1 VKFLLVIED
10 IKKGNDPLQFEQW
23 IFHYD
28 QPIRGDDRR
37 IFESVTEHHRY
48 NTSWNSKFWLNFFL
62 FSRVEKPL
70 KKVCIINV

>member
-1 VKFLLVIED
+1 VKFLLVIEE
-10 IKKGNDPLQFEQW
+10 IKKENDPLQFEQW

-48 NTSWNSKFWLNFFL
+48 NTSWNSKF
-62 FSRVEKPL
+62 
-70 KKVCIINV
+70 